1 MATAQAANL
10 ARSRPDHERGP
21 HILLVE
27 DEPKIS
33 RSLQAQL
40 ARQGYVVD
48 AAYDGHEGARKAIQG
63 DHDLILLDIN
73 LPDGSGLDILRELR
87 TRSRTT
93 PVLVVSARD
102 TVSDRVGGL
111 EMGADD
117 YLVKPFDSTELLARI
132 QAIHRRA
139 GSRRTLVLTA
149 GNLTMDLVERRVRRD
164 EVDIPLTA
172 REFALLEFFLRNQ
185 RQVLTRKRIAEQ
197 VWGYKFDTGTNVV
210 GVYVSYLRK
219 AVDEGFTPKLI
230 HTVLGEGFMLKDD

>member
-1 MATAQAANL
+1 MAIAE
-10 ARSRPDHERGP
+10 ARSPGRSRTEPEPGP
-21 HILLVE
+21 HILIVE

-40 ARQGYVVD
+40 ARHGYVVD
-48 AAYDGHEGARKAIQG
+48 PAYDGSEGARKAIQG
-63 DHDLILLDIN
+63 QHDLILLDIN

-87 TRSRTT
+87 SRCRTT

-102 TVSDRVGGL
+102 TVGDRVDAL
-111 EMGADD
+111 QLGADD
-117 YLVKPFDSTELLARI
+117 YLVKPFDSAELLARI

-139 GSRRTLVLTA
+139 GSQQTLVLTA
-149 GNLTMDLVERRVRRD
+149 GDLTMDLVKRQVRRGN
-164 EVDIPLTA
+164 VQIALTA

-219 AVDEGFTPKLI
+219 AVDDGFTPRLI
-230 HTVLGEGFMLKDD
+230 HTVLGEGFMLKDE